1 MIKEDVLN
9 SFVGLNCLVTGGTG
23 FLGSHLLERVQ
34 SMGWDVT
41 SVSLHPPTTARQAK
55 GVRYLHFDITDV
67 EEVKRHFS
75 DDFEYVVN
83 LGGYID
89 HTLFF
94 YEFFY
99 ENYSVCFLTSIEALC
114 PPKPNVLLKA

>member
-1 MIKEDVLN
+1 MKKKI
-9 SFVGLNCLVTGGTG
+9 LVTGGAG

-41 SVSLHPPTTARQAK
+41 SVSLHPPITARQAK

-89 HTLFF
+89 HTLFRNKGKALII
-94 YEFFY
+94 FF
-99 ENYSVCFLTSIEALC
+99 I
-114 PPKPNVLLKA
+114 